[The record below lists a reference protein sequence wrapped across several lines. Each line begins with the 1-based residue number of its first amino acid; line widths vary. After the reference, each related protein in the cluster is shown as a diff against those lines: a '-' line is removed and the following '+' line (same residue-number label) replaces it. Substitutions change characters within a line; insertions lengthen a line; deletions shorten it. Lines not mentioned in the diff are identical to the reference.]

1 MTQQEVKAALG
12 DWYAGE
18 LREDRAKRGSPNT
31 SQQEFQKMRVEIA
44 KSMIDTQSNRV
55 QTPTLDEIKEEAE
68 KREQDTPDTE
78 SILPDTETRRYY
90 KESDW
95 TLGFNWAGL
104 PRWSDPYGY
113 TWMSTETE
121 GNYYYIRIPK
131 KEGSATT
138 TNQKEKTMT
147 SKLLFGTAIGTFI
160 AHYWHIVAGSA
171 LTTISTLT
179 AIAAF
184 FFDRAVETPVPT
196 FGVVC
201 VILGILH
208 MKGGSIRRNLLK
220 WLNIQERK

>member
-1 MTQQEVKAALG
+1 MTQQEVREALG

-18 LREDRAKRGSPNT
+18 LREDRAKRGSPNI
-31 SQQEFQKMRVEIA
+31 SQQELKKMYESATR
-44 KSMIDTQSNRV
+44 SSIDAALSV
-55 QTPTLDEIKEEAE
+55 GPKPTLDKVKDEAK
-68 KREQDTPDTE
+68 KREQVPPE
-78 SILPDTETRRYY
+78 RMPDTETRRYY
-90 KESDW
+90 RESEWVEGKDPSRQ
-95 TLGFNWAGL
+95 TV
-104 PRWSDPYGY
+104 WSDPYGY
-113 TWMSTETE
+113 IWRLTETE
-121 GNYYYIRIPK
+121 GDYYYIRQTK
-131 KEGSATT
+131 KGETAAT

>member
-1 MTQQEVKAALG
+1 MTQQEVRAVLG

-18 LREDRAKRGSPNT
+18 LRDDRAKRVNPNI
-31 SQQEFQKMRVEIA
+31 SQQDLQKMCESVTRA
-44 KSMIDTQSNRV
+44 SIDAALSV
-55 QTPTLDEIKEEAE
+55 GPKPTLDEIREKVE

-78 SILPDTETRRYY
+78 SILPDTETRRFYP
-90 KESDW
+90 ELDW

-113 TWMSTETE
+113 TWKFTETE
-121 GNYYYIRIPK
+121 DGHYYTRLPK
-131 KEGSATT
+131 KGEPVTT